1 MQVWFQNRRAR
12 QRRSKRPRIKSDGT
26 SSNSSSSSKSSPSP
40 PPVILLRPT
49 WLQQKEEKPDQ
60 TVNTEDTFYLS
71 SPSFKDLMQRPP
83 NLISPLPKT
92 PTQYQTQRHQH
103 QLWSQ
108 LASLSVSGFT
118 NSPLLPTHTSI
129 LRLPLTSTSSCSM
142 SDLRK
147 SEGRSADKKL
157 FCNYPASI

>member
-12 QRRSKRPRIKSDGT
+12 QRRSKRPRIKSDGI
-26 SSNSSSSSKSSPSP
+26 SSNSSSSPKSSPSP

-49 WLQQKEEKPDQ
+49 WLQQKEEQPDQ
-60 TVNTEDTFYLS
+60 TVNTNDTFYLS

-92 PTQYQTQRHQH
+92 PTKYQRHQH

-108 LASLSVSGFT
+108 LASLPFSGFT

-142 SDLRK
+142 SVLRK